1 MKLKVIISILLTVP
15 YFLGFKMGYTR
26 DSGLTEHLLFPFS
39 HANIFH
45 LACNLLA
52 IWAIKWRSGTI
63 IPSIVIGFVASYMP
77 TISDYPMPTMGAS
90 GIIFAAIGIIWGAY
104 FTREYFKNWVER
116 NVEVL
121 TDNVRKFFLFVIL
134 PMTIMLFLPNVNFA
148 LHLYA
153 LYLGMLYAFFHQ
165 VITHK

>member
-1 MKLKVIISILLTVP
+1 MRLKVIITILLTVP
-15 YFLGFKMGYTR
+15 YLLGFKIGYTR

-52 IWAIKWRSGTI
+52 IWAIKWRTANI
-63 IPSIVIGFVASYMP
+63 FPSIVIGFAASYMP
-77 TISDYPMPTMGAS
+77 TLSDYPQPTMGAS
-90 GIIFAAIGIIWGAY
+90 GIIFAAIGIIWGGY

-121 TDNVRKFFLFVIL
+121 ADNMRKFFLFVVL
-134 PMTIMLFLPNVNFA
+134 PMSIMLFLPNVNFA

-153 LYLGMLYAFFHQ
+153 LYLGMLYAFFHH
-165 VITHK
+165 VVTR